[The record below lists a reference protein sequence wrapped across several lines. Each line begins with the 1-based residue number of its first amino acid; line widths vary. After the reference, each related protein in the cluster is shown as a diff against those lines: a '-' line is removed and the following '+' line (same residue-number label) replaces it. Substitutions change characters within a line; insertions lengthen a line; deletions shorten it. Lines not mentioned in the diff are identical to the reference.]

1 MDSTIIS
8 GNILTMKKI
17 LLPCFLIAASAF
29 TITVR
34 AQGIKTLETNNG
46 FKNYKLG
53 SKYTS
58 LYGVKGKDD
67 DGAEKVTIGYTTDK
81 IGEIPIRRIELFY
94 LNDTLAKILVH
105 VSPENYKKLIEAC
118 KSSFGQP
125 TTDLSDNEATR
136 KAKNQTVN
144 SGNNLR
150 DQYIW
155 KPKKFSM
162 EYFYTYPKV
171 NGSAYSARELYLN
184 YSLNDYAQ
192 RLNRVKNGNYSGKDF

>member
-1 MDSTIIS
+1 
-8 GNILTMKKI
+8 MKKI
-17 LLPCFLIAASAF
+17 LLPCLLIAASVF
-29 TITVR
+29 SLTVR
-34 AQGIKTLETNNG
+34 AQGLKALETNNG

-58 LYGVKGKDD
+58 LYGVKGKDE
-67 DGAEKVTIGYTTDK
+67 DGADKVVINYTKDK
-81 IGEIPIRRIELFY
+81 IGEIPVRLIELFY

-105 VSPENYKKLIEAC
+105 VSPENNQKLIEAC

-136 KAKNQTVN
+136 KAKNDNSN
-144 SGNNLR
+144 SGNSYR

-155 KPKKFSM
+155 KPKKFNM
-162 EYFYTYPKV
+162 EYFYLYPKISG
-171 NGSAYSARELYLN
+171 NAYIPRQLYLN

-192 RLNRVKNGNYSGKDF
+192 RLKRAKSGNYSGKDF

>member
-1 MDSTIIS
+1 
-8 GNILTMKKI
+8 MKK
-17 LLPCFLIAASAF
+17 LFLPCLLIAVTALSIA
-29 TITVR
+29 VP
-34 AQGIKTLETNNG
+34 AQTLKSLETNNG
-46 FKNYKLG
+46 FKNYKLS

-58 LYGVKGKDD
+58 LYGIKNKDE
-67 DGAEKVTIGYTTDK
+67 DGADKVVINYTADK
-81 IGEIPIRRIELFY
+81 IGEIPVQLIELFY

-105 VSPENYKKLIEAC
+105 VSPENNKKLIEAC

-136 KAKNQTVN
+136 KARNDISNYSN
-144 SGNNLR
+144 SYR

-162 EYFYTYPKV
+162 EYYYIYPKIS
-171 NGSAYSARELYLN
+171 GSAYSARELYLN

-192 RLNRVKNGNYSGKDF
+192 RLNRANNGNYSGKDF